1 MIDVVWR
8 MATVYFYSLSSSGGM
23 INAAEVSNYSGSGSG
38 LPLLIQR
45 SVARQISLVNV
56 IGTCMYSI
64 TRETD
69 LHELF
74 IKIKTKHI
82 MIIFLYRQGSLRR
95 SVERRVEGWKCCR
108 QDIFFYRWAVMV
120 SRSWDFSNRDAA
132 AWEYTR

>member
-1 MIDVVWR
+1 
-8 MATVYFYSLSSSGGM
+8 MATVYLYSLSSSGGM

-69 LHELF
+69 LHEILF

-95 SVERRVEGWKCCR
+95 SVERRVEG
-108 QDIFFYRWAVMV
+108 
-120 SRSWDFSNRDAA
+120 
-132 AWEYTR
+132 

>member
-1 MIDVVWR
+1 
-8 MATVYFYSLSSSGGM
+8 MATVYLYSLSSSGGM

-56 IGTCMYSI
+56 IGTSMYSI

-69 LHELF
+69 LHEIILF

-82 MIIFLYRQGSLRR
+82 MVIFLYRQGSLRR
-95 SVERRVEGWKCCR
+95 SVERRVEG
-108 QDIFFYRWAVMV
+108 
-120 SRSWDFSNRDAA
+120 
-132 AWEYTR
+132 

>member
-1 MIDVVWR
+1 

-95 SVERRVEGWKCCR
+95 SVERRVEG
-108 QDIFFYRWAVMV
+108 
-120 SRSWDFSNRDAA
+120 
-132 AWEYTR
+132 